1 MSELSLSSYVLTLNQ
16 EDPPFIALPVFP
28 SRFFRHQSIYIN
40 KNAGIRSP
48 ADLKGK
54 RIGTPEYQ
62 SLFSFSDSWDGA
74 NIITVTAP
82 VWQRGIMEDEFDVP
96 IASVDWY
103 VGAIE
108 KSDHP
113 RISKISHS
121 LPPGVTVTAI
131 KQGQNLSEMLANGEI
146 DAIFSASRPSS
157 LDTSPN
163 VKRLFDNFKEVEAEY
178 YKRTNIFPIMHVV
191 ALKRSIYETNPWVA
205 KTLTK
210 AFSKALDMAYEP
222 LRERSALRYMLPWLE
237 DHVEETQKLMGDD
250 AKWWKD
256 GFAENKHVID
266 KFLEYHYKQGLSK
279 RRFMPEEIFAPS
291 ALETFVL

>member
-1 MSELSLSSYVLTLNQ
+1 M
-16 EDPPFIALPVFP
+16 D
-28 SRFFRHQSIYIN
+28 IYPTN
-40 KNAGIRSP
+40 TS
-48 ADLKGK
+48 
-54 RIGTPEYQ
+54 Q
-62 SLFSFSDSWDGA
+62 
-74 NIITVTAP
+74 VTAP
-82 VWQRGIMEDEFDVP
+82 VWQRGIMEDEFGVP
-96 IASVDWY
+96 ITSVDWY

-108 KSDHP
+108 KSEHT

-121 LPPGVTVTAI
+121 LPPGVKVTAI

-146 DAIFSASRPSS
+146 DAIFSASKPSS
-157 LDTSPN
+157 LDSSPN

-191 ALKRSIYETNPWVA
+191 ALKRSIYEANPWIA

-210 AFSKALDMAYEP
+210 TFSQALEMAYEP

-250 AKWWKD
+250 PKWWKD
-256 GFAENKHVID
+256 GFEENKHVID
-266 KFLEYHYKQGLSK
+266 KFLEYHHKQGLSK
-279 RRFMPEEIFAPS
+279 RRFKAEEIFAAP

>member
-1 MSELSLSSYVLTLNQ
+1 
-16 EDPPFIALPVFP
+16 
-28 SRFFRHQSIYIN
+28 
-40 KNAGIRSP
+40 
-48 ADLKGK
+48 LKGK

-62 SLFSFSDSWDGA
+62 SLFSPRVAYAEAD
-74 NIITVTAP
+74 IVLVTAP

-96 IASVDWY
+96 ISSVQWY

-108 KSDHP
+108 KSNHP

-191 ALKRSIYETNPWVA
+191 ALKRTIYEANPWVA

-210 AFSKALDMAYEP
+210 AFDKALNMAYEA

-237 DHVEETQKLMGDD
+237 DHVEETQKLMGGDS
-250 AKWWKD
+250 KWWKD
-256 GFAENKHVID
+256 GFTENRHVID

-279 RRFMPEEIFAPS
+279 RRYMPEEIFAPS
-291 ALETFVL
+291 ALETYVL